1 MKLINVGSDSKTIKG
16 EVFGYYTG
24 MMYLAPA
31 NESGEMNTCPNASNG
46 CKAAC
51 LYNSGLAGVFPKIK
65 EARIKKTKFF
75 VDNRSGFMETL
86 VNDINKLVAMS
97 KRDKMTP
104 ACRLNG
110 SSDLA
115 WESIKINGKNLME
128 HFPDVQFYD
137 YSKSISRMMRFLK
150 GNFPK
155 NYYLTFSRSEDN
167 YESCR
172 KVLRNGGN
180 VAAVFLKNL
189 PEKFMG
195 KTVIVG
201 DDSDLRFN
209 DLKNVIVGL
218 TEKGS
223 KAKKDKSGF
232 VIKVALNKLK
242 VAGFVDYSTPLKFS
256 MKKNGIQLTV
266 A

>member
-1 MKLINVGSDSKTIKG
+1 MKLLSVSSDSKTIKG
-16 EVFGYYTG
+16 EVFGYYTAI
-24 MMYLAPA
+24 MYLAPA

-46 CKAAC
+46 CKSAC
-51 LYNSGLAGVFPKIK
+51 LYNSGLAGVFPSIK

-75 VDNRSGFMETL
+75 VDNRQEFMETL
-86 VNDINKLVAMS
+86 ISDIKKLVTMS
-97 KRDKMTP
+97 HKDKMIP
-104 ACRLNG
+104 AVRING

-150 GNFPK
+150 GKFPK
-155 NYYLTFSRSEDN
+155 NYHLTFSRSENN
-167 YESCR
+167 YEECR

-189 PEKFMG
+189 PEQFMG

-209 DLKNVIVGL
+209 DAKNVIVGL

-242 VAGFVDYSTPLKFS
+242 VAGFVDCSTPLKF
-256 MKKNGIQLTV
+256 MMRKDRIQLTV

>member
-1 MKLINVGSDSKTIKG
+1 MKLLNVGTDSKTIKG
-16 EVFGYYTG
+16 EVFGYYTAI
-24 MMYLAPA
+24 MYLAPA

-46 CKAAC
+46 CKSAC

-75 VDNRSGFMETL
+75 VDNRIGFMETL
-86 VNDINKLVAMS
+86 MNDIKKLVAMS
-97 KRDKMTP
+97 HKDKMTGVV
-104 ACRLNG
+104 RLNG
-110 SSDLA
+110 SSDIA
-115 WESIKINGKNLME
+115 WESVKIHGKNLME
-128 HFPDVQFYD
+128 H

-155 NYYLTFSRSEDN
+155 NYYLTFSRSENN

-242 VAGFVDYSTPLKFS
+242 VAGYVDCSTPLRFT
-256 MKKNGIQLTV
+256 MKKSGIQLTL